1 MCYSMPRG
9 SLNTEIAAP
18 CLRVLYTYNRSSR
31 GERAEHILAGPST
44 SLQELEGV
52 RWTSRWDYILNSLPH
67 TNIQWFSLLNSIV
80 ITIFLSA
87 MVLLRSLHCDVKV
100 HLDS

>member
-44 SLQELEGV
+44 SLQVNSVNLKSSYSILTDCSIRVV
-52 RWTSRWDYILNSLPH
+52 R
-67 TNIQWFSLLNSIV
+67 
-80 ITIFLSA
+80 
-87 MVLLRSLHCDVKV
+87 
-100 HLDS
+100 